1 MVIGLSALGGIL
13 GIAGVVCAALS
24 VFLSGPPVL
33 TRGARALAVGGLIVG
48 AAGLLQELVANGFQF
63 EPGQRGGQGSL
74 LASGGMLLLV
84 FGAARTAEQR
94 RLRRTQERLSAARR
108 QARDQG
114 GSQGSSSL
122 G

>member
-1 MVIGLSALGGIL
+1 
-13 GIAGVVCAALS
+13 
-24 VFLSGPPVL
+24 
-33 TRGARALAVGGLIVG
+33 
-48 AAGLLQELVANGFQF
+48 
-63 EPGQRGGQGSL
+63 
-74 LASGGMLLLV
+74 MLLLV